1 MVGLSHNALGRVFK
15 REPIEINVIFTAFI
29 VEQTVP

>member
-1 MVGLSHNALGRVFK
+1 MVEPSRYASGNVFK

>member
-1 MVGLSHNALGRVFK
+1 MVKPSRDASGSVFK
-15 REPIEINVIFTAFI
+15 RELIEINVIFTAFI